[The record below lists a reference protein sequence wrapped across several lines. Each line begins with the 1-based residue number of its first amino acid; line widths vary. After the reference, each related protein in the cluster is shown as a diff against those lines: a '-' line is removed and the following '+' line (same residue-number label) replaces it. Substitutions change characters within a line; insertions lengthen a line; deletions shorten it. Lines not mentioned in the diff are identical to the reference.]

1 MADYRMGLDIG
12 STTVKAVVL
21 DDAGHVCYSKYERHN
36 AHVPQTLAAVFAE
49 IGERLKDGRMRL
61 NVTGSV
67 GLGIAERSKIDQMVK
82 SFKTGMSSNIIRI
95 SVSNSKYPPFS
106 LSGQFPL
113 YSRRSLLF
121 Q

>member
-1 MADYRMGLDIG
+1 MGLDIG

-49 IGERLKDGRMRL
+49 IWERLKDGRMRL

-67 GLGIAERSKIDQMVK
+67 GLGIAERSKIDFIQEVVA
-82 SFKTGMSSNIIRI
+82 STIPRRLPSSTSAVRM
-95 SVSNSKYPPFS
+95 PRW
-106 LSGQFPL
+106 
-113 YSRRSLLF
+113 YSSMTAAHPTCV
-121 Q
+121 